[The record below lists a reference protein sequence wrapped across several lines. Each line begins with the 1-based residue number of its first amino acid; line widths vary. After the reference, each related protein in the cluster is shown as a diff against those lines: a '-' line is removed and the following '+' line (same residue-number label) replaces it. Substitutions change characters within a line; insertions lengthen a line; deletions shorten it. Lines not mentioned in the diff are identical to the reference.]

1 MRVLVTGGSGFI
13 GTRLT
18 AALEGRG
25 DEVVVLRRGGGGSGP
40 RWDIQAGH
48 VDEGALDGIDAVVHL
63 AGASILPPWT
73 EKKKRLILD
82 SRVKGTDLIART
94 AAAAGTATLVTA
106 SGMDFYGDRGETLLT
121 EDQPAGEGFMSGVA
135 AAWEAAAAP
144 AVAAGSRVAHTRSSL
159 VLDSSGGSLPK
170 MMLPFRFFVG
180 GPIGDGE
187 QWWSWITL
195 DDEVRAI
202 VHILDSDNVS
212 GPVNMAT
219 PNPVRNK
226 EFMAALG
233 DAMGRPSWFP
243 TPAFLLK
250 AVLGADAADALL
262 LESKRLVPAVLRE
275 SGFTFSHSDIAAGM
289 AHATH

>member
-1 MRVLVTGGSGFI
+1 MRVLITGASGFI
-13 GTRLT
+13 GTALS
-18 AALEGRG
+18 AALENRG
-25 DEVVVLRRGGGGSGP
+25 DEVVALRRGGSGP
-40 RWDIQAGH
+40 LWDIQAGH
-48 VDEGALDGIDAVVHL
+48 VDEDALVGVDAVVHL

-73 EKKKRLILD
+73 EKKKRRILD

-94 AAAAGTATLVTA
+94 VAAAGTATLVTA

-121 EDQPAGEGFMSGVA
+121 EGEPAGEGFMSRVA

-144 AVAAGSRVAHTRSSL
+144 AVAAGARVAHLRTSL

-170 MMLPFRFFVG
+170 MMLPFRFLVG
-180 GPIGDGE
+180 GPIGGGE

-195 DDEVRAI
+195 DDEIRAI
-202 VHILDSDNVS
+202 IHILDSDGVR

-219 PNPVRNK
+219 PNPVRNR
-226 EFMAALG
+226 EFMGALG
-233 DAMGRPSWFP
+233 DALGRPSWFP

-262 LESKRLVPAVLRE
+262 LESKRLVPAVLQD
-275 SGFTFSHSDIAAGM
+275 SGFTFSHPEIVAAM
-289 AHATH
+289 VHATH

>member
-1 MRVLVTGGSGFI
+1 MRVLVTGASGFI
-13 GTRLT
+13 GTALS

-25 DEVVVLRRGGGGSGP
+25 DEVVALRRGGDGSGP
-40 RWDIQAGH
+40 QWDIQTGH

-63 AGASILPPWT
+63 AGAPILPPWT
-73 EKKKRLILD
+73 EKKKRRILD

-94 AAAAGTATLVTA
+94 VAATGTATLVAA

-121 EDQPAGEGFMSGVA
+121 EDEPAGEGFMSRVTT
-135 AAWEAAAAP
+135 AWEAAAAP
-144 AVAAGSRVAHTRSSL
+144 AVASGARVAHLRSSL
-159 VLDSSGGSLPK
+159 VLDSSGGSVPK

-180 GPIGDGE
+180 GPIGGGE

-202 VHILDSDNVS
+202 IHILDSDAVH

-219 PNPVRNK
+219 PNPVRSR

-233 DAMGRPSWFP
+233 KAMGRPSWFP

-262 LESKRLVPAVLRE
+262 LESKRLVPAVLRD
-275 SGFTFSHSDIAAGM
+275 SGFRFSHTDIAAAM
-289 AHATH
+289 VHATH

>member
-1 MRVLVTGGSGFI
+1 MRVLVTGASGFI
-13 GTRLT
+13 GTALS

-25 DEVVVLRRGGGGSGP
+25 DEVIALHRGGDGSGP
-40 RWDIQAGH
+40 RWDIEAGR
-48 VDEGALDGIDAVVHL
+48 VDEGALAGVDAVVHL
-63 AGASILPPWT
+63 AGAPILPPWT
-73 EKKKRLILD
+73 ENKKRRILD

-94 AAAAGTATLVTA
+94 VAASGTATLVTA

-121 EDQPAGEGFMSGVA
+121 EDEPAGEGFMSRVA

-144 AVAAGSRVAHTRSSL
+144 AVAAGARVAHLRTSL

-180 GPIGDGE
+180 GPIGPGD

-202 VHILDSDNVS
+202 IHILDSDSVH

-219 PNPVRNK
+219 PNPVRNR

-262 LESKRLVPAVLRE
+262 LESKRLVPAVLRD
-275 SGFTFSHSDIAAGM
+275 SGFAFSHTDIAAAM